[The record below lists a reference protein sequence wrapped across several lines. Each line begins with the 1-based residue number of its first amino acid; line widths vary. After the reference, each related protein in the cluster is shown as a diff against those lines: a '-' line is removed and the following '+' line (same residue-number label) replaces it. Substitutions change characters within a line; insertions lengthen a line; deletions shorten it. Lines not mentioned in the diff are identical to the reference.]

1 MAPNEN
7 RRPLFPWRGWAPA
20 LCSSFAEGEL
30 PGVSERGSLRREPG
44 SCRHVAAAAAAAPAF
59 LKLQKGMSEAA
70 I

>member
-1 MAPNEN
+1 MKIARHCFAGVCELP
-7 RRPLFPWRGWAPA
+7 

-44 SCRHVAAAAAAAPAF
+44 SCRSAAAAAPAF
-59 LKLQKGMSEAA
+59 LKLQKDTSEAA

>member
-1 MAPNEN
+1 MKIAL
-7 RRPLFPWRGWAPA
+7 RCFPGVGELP

-44 SCRHVAAAAAAAPAF
+44 SCRSVAAAAAAAPAF
-59 LKLQKGMSEAA
+59 FRLQKDTSEAA